1 MENLQVLRV
10 KSTASHRRRTLVVFD
25 FDGFLVNSYA
35 VIRDALGRFGLD
47 VGAEERFRNRRKFLK
62 YLGGG
67 KELLPNL
74 VKFALPRR
82 RQLRAALTEEYL
94 NSARVYPEFVT
105 LLNAVIGDPSIQCG
119 IVSRN
124 FAVAPGPTIRHV
136 LRCSGVEQE
145 GLDFVI
151 PIPVGARKTE
161 VLAGMRASQAV
172 PAVLAAD
179 EIGDYRAGIA
189 AGYRCLMATY
199 GFDTRHRLLA
209 EGTLPPDC
217 LYDTP
222 HAAAHAIAGL
232 LRLHV
237 TPTASA
243 ISEPDFD
250 APSWEPISL
259 EIMGQRA
266 TA

>member
-1 MENLQVLRV
+1 MENLQILRV
-10 KSTASHRRRTLVVFD
+10 KCPSSLRRRTLVVFD
-25 FDGFLVNSYA
+25 FDGLLVNSYA
-35 VIRDALGRFGLD
+35 VIRDAMARFGLD

-67 KELLPNL
+67 KELVPNL
-74 VKFALPRR
+74 VKFALPRK

-94 NSARVYPEFVT
+94 NSARVYPEFVS
-105 LLNAVIGDPSIQCG
+105 LLNAVIDEPSIQCG
-119 IVSRN
+119 ILSRN
-124 FAVAPGPTIRHV
+124 FAVAPGPTIRQV
-136 LRCSGVEQE
+136 LRYSGVEEE

-172 PAVLAAD
+172 PALLAAD
-179 EIGDYRAGIA
+179 EICDYRAGIA

-199 GFDTRHRLLA
+199 GFDARHRLLG
-209 EGTLPPDC
+209 EGALPPDC

-222 HAAAHAIAGL
+222 VAVAQAVAGL
-232 LRLHV
+232 LKLHV
-237 TPTASA
+237 APLAHIIA
-243 ISEPDFD
+243 EPGVEL
-250 APSWEPISL
+250 PSWEPFPL
-259 EIMGQRA
+259 GAVGQPA